1 MRWERL
7 RVCSGGEEE
16 EEVLLDWKRRVGL
29 AKREDGHLERI
40 LDLWPGKSVDSVFR

>member
-7 RVCSGGEEE
+7 RVCPGGEE

-29 AKREDGHLERI
+29 AKREDEHLERI
-40 LDLWPGKSVDSVFR
+40 LDL